1 MQVGGFDGLKSLL
14 GPPNPA
20 ARLGVLRALQLTEL
34 KNLRPQLD
42 WRVFR
47 PFNYLSRVLKLS
59 RWRVLGPFNHLS
71 RVLKLSRLESFR
83 VLKFETFSDHPLFDL

>member
-14 GPPNPA
+14 APPNPT
-20 ARLGVLRALQLTEL
+20 ARLGVLGALQLTEL
-34 KNLRPQLD
+34 ENFRAQLD

-47 PFNYLSRVLKLS
+47 PFNY
-59 RWRVLGPFNHLS
+59 LS